1 MRTLYIEDASDITMA
16 PSRAS
21 AVREGGG
28 EASVGVRAGGLL
40 SLVKSRSGC
49 RRCHMERK
57 ATSSAAFSR
66 AVGGPRGVGEP
77 VHARSLQMR
86 EPGGPTVTRLW

>member
-1 MRTLYIEDASDITMA
+1 MA

-28 EASVGVRAGGLL
+28 EASVGVRAGWAIEPR
-40 SLVKSRSGC
+40 KDKSGC
-49 RRCHMERK
+49 RRCHRKRK
-57 ATSSAAFSR
+57 ARSSSAFSR
-66 AVGGPRGVGEP
+66 AVDGPRGVGEP
-77 VHARSLQMR
+77 EHARSLQVR